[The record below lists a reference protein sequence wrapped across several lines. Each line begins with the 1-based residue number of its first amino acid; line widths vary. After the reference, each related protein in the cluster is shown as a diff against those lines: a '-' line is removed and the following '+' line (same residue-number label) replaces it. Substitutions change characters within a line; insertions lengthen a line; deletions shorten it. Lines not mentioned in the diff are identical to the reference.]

1 MLFVIYQNIMKK
13 EIQPRYEILFSDL
26 KNHLIGDF
34 LVSREFKMIMSQNG
48 YYESWQSVYEQVKA
62 DRTYISMGMDHNRGD
77 NIDTLAQLLNASH
90 EREEIEKVVALII
103 VSFIKYKKYNED
115 FIDILEAMT
124 VADFSNES
132 INEVKNAY
140 KKHNDLKL
148 PEKVIIKSTSAKK
161 TSTSK
166 KNKTDVFIVHGH
178 NEELKEKVART
189 VEKLKLRPVILHEQS
204 NEGLTVIEKFE
215 KHSNVNFAVILLT
228 YDDFGNV
235 KSEKNQ
241 NKRARQ
247 NVILELGYFIAK
259 IGRENVMPLY
269 EQGVELPS
277 DISGVLYTLIDETEN
292 WKFRLVKEL
301 KSAGF
306 KVDANDII

>member
-1 MLFVIYQNIMKK
+1 
-13 EIQPRYEILFSDL
+13 
-26 KNHLIGDF
+26 
-34 LVSREFKMIMSQNG
+34 MSQNG
-48 YYESWQSVYEQVKA
+48 YYESWQNIYEQVKA
-62 DRTYISMGMDHNRGD
+62 DRTYFSMGMDHNRGD
-77 NIDTLAQLLNASH
+77 NIDTLAVLLNASH
-90 EREEIEKVVALII
+90 ESEKIENVIILII
-103 VSFIKYKKYNED
+103 VSFIEYKKSNDD
-115 FIDILEAMT
+115 FSDIIEAMT
-124 VADFSNES
+124 VADFSKES
-132 INEVKNAY
+132 IKEVDNAY
-140 KKHNDLKL
+140 KKHKDLKL
-148 PEKVIIKSTSAKK
+148 PEKVITKSTSAKK

-166 KNKTDVFIVHGH
+166 ENKKDVFIVHGH

-189 VEKLKLRPVILHEQS
+189 IEKLKLSPVILHEQS
-204 NEGLTVIEKFE
+204 NEGQTVIEKFE
-215 KHSNVNFAVILLT
+215 KHSNVNFAVVLLT
-228 YDDFGNV
+228 YDDFGNI

-269 EQGVELPS
+269 EHGVELPS

-306 KVDANDII
+306 KLDANDII

>member
-1 MLFVIYQNIMKK
+1 MKEDVK
-13 EIQPRYEILFSDL
+13 PKYEIVYSDL

-34 LVSREFKMIMSQNG
+34 LVSRDFKMVMSQNG
-48 YYESWQSVYEQVKA
+48 VYEWWQNIYEQVKEN
-62 DRTYISMGMDHNRGD
+62 RTYVSLGYDHNRGD
-77 NIDTLAQLLNASH
+77 NIDTLAIVLNAI
-90 EREEIEKVVALII
+90 EENEEIEKVFTLIT
-103 VSFIKYKKYNED
+103 VSFIESKKTDED
-115 FIDILEAMT
+115 FSDIIEAMT
-124 VADFSNES
+124 VANFSKDS
-132 INEVKNAY
+132 IGEVEKAFE
-140 KKHNDLKL
+140 KHKQLKL
-148 PEKVIIKSTSAKK
+148 PEKEVI
-161 TSTSK
+161 TSTRLKRASNTK
-166 KNKTDVFIVHGH
+166 KNKKDIFIVHGH

-189 VEKLKLRPVILHEQS
+189 IEKLKLSPVILHEQS
-204 NEGLTVIEKFE
+204 NEGQTIIEKFE

-235 KSEKNQ
+235 KSDNNH

-269 EQGVELPS
+269 EKGVELPS
-277 DISGVLYTLIDETEN
+277 DISGVLYTLIDESEN

>member
-1 MLFVIYQNIMKK
+1 MKEDIK
-13 EIQPRYEILFSDL
+13 PKYEIVFSDL

-34 LVSREFKMIMSQNG
+34 LISRDFKMAMSQNG
-48 YYESWQSVYEQVKA
+48 VYEWWQNIYEQVKEN
-62 DRTYISMGMDHNRGD
+62 RTYVSIGYDHNRGD
-77 NIDTLAQLLNASH
+77 NIDTLAILLNVID
-90 EREEIEKVVALII
+90 ENEEIEKIFTLIAT
-103 VSFIKYKKYNED
+103 SFIESKKTNED
-115 FIDILEAMT
+115 FSDIIEAMT
-124 VADFSNES
+124 VAEFSKES
-132 INEVKNAY
+132 IGEVEKAFEKH
-140 KKHNDLKL
+140 KKLKL
-148 PEKVIIKSTSAKK
+148 PEKEVIKSTSSKR
-161 TSTSK
+161 TSNTK
-166 KNKTDVFIVHGH
+166 KNKKDIFIVHGH

-189 VEKLKLRPVILHEQS
+189 IEKLKLNPVILHEQS
-204 NEGLTVIEKFE
+204 NEGQTVIEKFE

-228 YDDFGNV
+228 YDDYGNV
-235 KSEKNQ
+235 KSDNNH

-269 EQGVELPS
+269 EKGVELPS
-277 DISGVLYTLIDETEN
+277 DISGVLYTLIDESEN

>member
-1 MLFVIYQNIMKK
+1 MKE
-13 EIQPRYEILFSDL
+13 EIRPRYEILFSDL

-34 LVSREFKMIMSQNG
+34 LVSRDFKKVMSQNG
-48 YYESWQSVYEQVKA
+48 HYESWQNIYERVKSS
-62 DRTYISMGMDHNRGD
+62 RRYLSMGMDHNRGD
-77 NIDTLAQLLNASH
+77 NIDTLAVLLNASH
-90 EREEIEKVVALII
+90 ESEKVEKVITLII
-103 VSFIKYKKYNED
+103 VSFIDNKKTNED
-115 FIDILEAMT
+115 FTDIIEAMT
-124 VADFSNES
+124 IADFSKES
-132 INEVKNAY
+132 IKEVENGYKNH
-140 KKHNDLKL
+140 KDLKL
-148 PEKVIIKSTSAKK
+148 REKVIVQTNSAKK
-161 TSTSK
+161 TSMSNGNK
-166 KNKTDVFIVHGH
+166 KDIFIVHGH

-189 VEKLKLRPVILHEQS
+189 IQKLKLNPVILHEQS
-204 NEGLTVIEKFE
+204 NEGQTVIEKFE

-235 KSEKNQ
+235 KSENNR

-247 NVILELGYFIAK
+247 NVILELGYFLAK
-259 IGRENVMPLY
+259 IGRKNVMPLY
-269 EQGVELPS
+269 EKEVELPS

>member
-1 MLFVIYQNIMKK
+1 MQE
-13 EIQPRYEILFSDL
+13 EIKPRYEIIFSDL
-26 KNHLIGDF
+26 NNHLIGDY
-34 LVSREFKMIMSQNG
+34 LVSRDFKVLMSQKG
-48 YYESWQSVYEQVKA
+48 YYENWQNVYEKIGENRAYFSV
-62 DRTYISMGMDHNRGD
+62 GMDHDRGD
-77 NIDTLAQLLNASH
+77 NIDTLAMFLNASH
-90 EREEIEKVVALII
+90 ENGNVENVITIII
-103 VSFIKYKKYNED
+103 VAFIAFKKTNED
-115 FIDILEAMT
+115 FSDIIESMT
-124 VADFSNES
+124 VAGFSKDSIKEVES
-132 INEVKNAY
+132 AI
-140 KKHNDLKL
+140 KKHIDLKL
-148 PEKVIIKSTSAKK
+148 PEKVIVQ
-161 TSTSK
+161 STSK
-166 KNKTDVFIVHGH
+166 KKTSVSNGNKTDIFIVHGH

-189 VEKLKLRPVILHEQS
+189 IEKLKLNPVILHEQS
-204 NEGLTVIEKFE
+204 NEGQTVIEKFE

-235 KSEKNQ
+235 KSESNR

-269 EQGVELPS
+269 EKEVELPS

-306 KVDANDII
+306 NVDANDII

>member
-1 MLFVIYQNIMKK
+1 MRE
-13 EIQPRYEILFSDL
+13 EIRPKYEILFSDL

-34 LVSREFKMIMSQNG
+34 LVSRDFKMVMSQNG
-48 YYESWQSVYEQVKA
+48 FYESWQDIYEQVKRN
-62 DRTYISMGMDHNRGD
+62 RTYFSVGTDHNRGD
-77 NIDTLAQLLNASH
+77 NIDTLAILLNVSDETAKV
-90 EREEIEKVVALII
+90 EKVITLII
-103 VSFIKYKKYNED
+103 VSFIEHKNTNED
-115 FIDILEAMT
+115 FSDIIEAMI
-124 VADFSNES
+124 VANLSKES
-132 INEVKNAY
+132 VNEVENAY
-140 KKHNDLKL
+140 KKHKELKL
-148 PEKVIIKSTSAKK
+148 PEKEVVNPITAKK
-161 TSTSK
+161 NSISK
-166 KNKTDVFIVHGH
+166 VNKSDVFIVHGH

-189 VEKLKLRPVILHEQS
+189 LEKLKLNPVILHEQS
-204 NEGLTVIEKFE
+204 NEGQTVIEKLE
-215 KHSNVNFAVILLT
+215 KHSNVNFAIILLT

-235 KSEKNQ
+235 KSENNHK
-241 NKRARQ
+241 KRARQ

-277 DISGVLYTLIDETEN
+277 DISGVIYTLIDETEN

>member
-1 MLFVIYQNIMKK
+1 MKE
-13 EIQPRYEILFSDL
+13 EIRPRYEIIFSDL
-26 KNHLIGDF
+26 KNHLIGEFLISRDF
-34 LVSREFKMIMSQNG
+34 KIIMSQNG
-48 YYESWQSVYEQVKA
+48 YYESWQEVYESVKGN
-62 DRTYISMGMDHNRGD
+62 RTYYSLGMDHNRGD
-77 NIDTLAQLLNASH
+77 NIDTLAVLLNVSH
-90 EREEIEKVVALII
+90 ENKEIENVITLII
-103 VSFIKYKKYNED
+103 VSFIESKKTNED
-115 FIDILEAMT
+115 FSDIIEAMT
-124 VADFSNES
+124 VADFSKQS
-132 INEVKNAY
+132 LTEVENAF
-140 KKHNDLKL
+140 KKHKDLKL
-148 PEKVIIKSTSAKK
+148 PEKAIVKPTSAKK
-161 TSTSK
+161 TSSEKGNK
-166 KNKTDVFIVHGH
+166 KDIFIVHGH

-189 VEKLKLRPVILHEQS
+189 IEKLKLNPVILHEQS
-204 NEGLTVIEKFE
+204 NEGQTVIEKFE

-235 KSEKNQ
+235 KSENNR

-269 EQGVELPS
+269 EKEVELPS

-306 KVDANDII
+306 NVDANDII

>member
-1 MLFVIYQNIMKK
+1 MKVDIK
-13 EIQPRYEILFSDL
+13 PKYEIVFSDL

-34 LVSREFKMIMSQNG
+34 LVSRDFKMTMSQNG
-48 YYESWQSVYEQVKA
+48 VYEWWQNIYEQVKEN
-62 DRTYISMGMDHNRGD
+62 RTYYSIGFDHNRGD
-77 NIDTLAQLLNASH
+77 NIDTLAVLLNESQ
-90 EREEIEKVVALII
+90 ENEDIEKVVALII
-103 VSFIKYKKYNED
+103 VSFIESKKTNEN
-115 FIDILEAMT
+115 FSDIIEAMT
-124 VADFSNES
+124 VAGFSEQS
-132 INEVKNAY
+132 ISDVEEAFEKH
-140 KKHNDLKL
+140 KKLNL
-148 PEKVIIKSTSAKK
+148 PEKVIAKTTNTK
-161 TSTSK
+161 KNSTSK
-166 KNKTDVFIVHGH
+166 GNKKDILIVHGH

-189 VEKLKLRPVILHEQS
+189 IEKLKLNPIILHEQS
-204 NEGLTVIEKFE
+204 NEGQTVIEKFE
-215 KHSNVNFAVILLT
+215 KHSNVSFAVVLLT

-235 KSEKNQ
+235 KSEKNH

-269 EQGVELPS
+269 EKEVELPS